1 MSIAQATDRV
11 TRADA
16 GRAAARPARV
26 ILRTA
31 AYSIRRRRFAAL
43 VWGLPL
49 SLMSVLVC
57 AVFPAVRDSQA
68 FTKLLDN
75 YPDALK
81 EAFDVSNSSFQTIQG
96 YMAAEVF
103 SLIAPF
109 VICFFL
115 IRALADAV
123 CGSEERGTL
132 DVLLS
137 APVRRRDLV
146 AGWLLGDAVVL
157 LGILAAF
164 WAVTWLSGI
173 VFGVD
178 LPAGDAAAGTLN
190 LFPLAIFAGGVTV
203 LLAGAMHRSSA
214 VVGIAAGILLAM
226 YLIEVLGGF
235 SGVIDAIRPLSAFH
249 YYGSAIEDG
258 IDVAKSVGLV
268 AAGGILAWIGALLFE
283 RRDIH

>member
-1 MSIAQATDRV
+1 MSVAAPFPKPEARTSVQTGRPVRV
-11 TRADA
+11 
-16 GRAAARPARV
+16 V
-26 ILRTA
+26 LRTA
-31 AYSIRRRRFAAL
+31 AYAIRRRRFAAL

-68 FTKLLDN
+68 FTKLLDD

-123 CGSEERGTL
+123 CGSEERGAL

-137 APVRRRDLV
+137 TPVRRRELV
-146 AGWLLGDAVVL
+146 AGWLLGDGVVL

-164 WAVTWLSGI
+164 WAVTWLSGVI
-173 VFGVD
+173 FGVD
-178 LPAGDAAAGTLN
+178 LPAGDAAAGALN
-190 LFPLAIFAGGVTV
+190 LLPLAVFAGGVTV
-203 LLAGAMHRSSA
+203 LLAGAIHRSSA
-214 VVGIAAGILLAM
+214 VVGIAAGTLLAM

-235 SGVIDAIRPLSAFH
+235 SGAIDTIRPLSAFH

-258 IDVAKSVGLV
+258 IDLAKFLGLL
-268 AAGGILAWIGALLFE
+268 AAGLLLAAIGALLFE
-283 RRDIH
+283 RRDIR